1 MPKHSCFWTVVVEKT
16 LESPLDSKKIKAV
29 NPKGNQPWIF
39 IGRIDAEVEAPI
51 LWLSDLKSQLIG
63 KDPDA
68 GLERGQEQKRVIE
81 DAMVGWHHWFN
92 GHEFEQTLGY
102 SEGQG
107 SLVCCSSWGHK
118 DSDTTEQLNN
128 NNNVWNKKYE
138 SLVSTV

>member
-92 GHEFEQTLGY
+92 VHEFEQTLGY

>member
-138 SLVSTV
+138 SQVSTV